1 VAWYLGTVVVR
12 FVRADRSGRPLTDA
26 ELDRLADVLIRGD
39 GVATVRVEP
48 HGRATVV
55 RVDVRAAAPGE
66 VAALAVL
73 PLQEAARELAL
84 EARVETVA
92 VQ

>member
-1 VAWYLGTVVVR
+1 MAWYLGTVVVR
-12 FVRADRSGRPLTDA
+12 FARVDGSGPLTA
-26 ELDRLADVLIRGD
+26 VELDLLADVLIGSD

-66 VAALAVL
+66 VAAVAVRL
-73 PLQEAARELAL
+73 LEEAARELAL

-92 VQ
+92 VH